1 MSYGINKKNLRLKN
15 LSFIT
20 PLSNP
25 NTANLISESQRLIT
39 NSNNNRVNL
48 PQTSTNE
55 QHKNQLLNEVFK
67 SYSSNRQINTHNQ
80 LKKQNINLN
89 YITNNQILN
98 NINLKNMYKKTTTSP
113 SNSSMYNTFAN
124 FPTNLIKGKNYI
136 YSNNSNNKNVFKNSS
151 QNHTRNIKNKKNSLT
166 NNSSLNNFNLTQGKE
181 NNLLLSTNIINNSN
195 NNNPVLNSSTSQFQ
209 KYTSNI
215 DMLSKKKNLIIHNN
229 THHHQQNFSSDFVN
243 NFNTPLS
250 ASTSMNNVV
259 NFYNEIY
266 NNKLD
271 YSKNNI
277 NSGLN
282 NSKGNNY
289 ISYQSDQ
296 NAFNTTK
303 ESTIGKKFIKTLN
316 SNSCN
321 SNNENEFSNTKN
333 IESPEELHFYF
344 INVIQN
350 GKELEG
356 KFDITNSINSKN

>member
-25 NTANLISESQRLIT
+25 NTANLISESQRLVT
-39 NSNNNRVNL
+39 NSGRHRVNL
-48 PQTSTNE
+48 PQTTTNE

-181 NNLLLSTNIINNSN
+181 NNFLLSTNKF
-195 NNNPVLNSSTSQFQ
+195 VQ
-209 KYTSNI
+209 
-215 DMLSKKKNLIIHNN
+215 NL
-229 THHHQQNFSSDFVN
+229 FVN
-243 NFNTPLS
+243 
-250 ASTSMNNVV
+250 
-259 NFYNEIY
+259 Y
-266 NNKLD
+266 
-271 YSKNNI
+271 
-277 NSGLN
+277 
-282 NSKGNNY
+282 
-289 ISYQSDQ
+289 
-296 NAFNTTK
+296 
-303 ESTIGKKFIKTLN
+303 
-316 SNSCN
+316 
-321 SNNENEFSNTKN
+321 
-333 IESPEELHFYF
+333 
-344 INVIQN
+344 
-350 GKELEG
+350 
-356 KFDITNSINSKN
+356 

>member
-1 MSYGINKKNLRLKN
+1 MSYNNGINKKNLRLKN

-20 PLSNP
+20 PLSNQ
-25 NTANLISESQRLIT
+25 NIVNLISENQRLIT
-39 NSNNNRVNL
+39 NSNNKRINL
-48 PQTSTNE
+48 PQQSSNNE
-55 QHKNQLLNEVFK
+55 QQKNQILNEVFK
-67 SYSSNRQINTHNQ
+67 IYSSNRQVNTNNH
-80 LKKQNINLN
+80 LKKPNINLN
-89 YITNNQILN
+89 YITNNQVLN
-98 NINLKNMYKKTTTSP
+98 NINLKHYKNTSP

-124 FPTNLIKGKNYI
+124 FPTNTKR

-151 QNHTRNIKNKKNSLT
+151 QNYTRNVKNKKNSLT
-166 NNSSLNNFNLTQGKE
+166 NNNSLNNFNLTQGKE
-181 NNLLLSTNIINNSN
+181 NNLLISTNIINNKN
-195 NNNPVLNSSTSQFQ
+195 NNEILNSTTSQFQ

-215 DMLSKKKNLIIHNN
+215 DMLNKKKNLIIHNN

-271 YSKNNI
+271 CSKNNI

-321 SNNENEFSNTKN
+321 SNNENEFINTKN
-333 IESPEELHFYF
+333 VESPEELHFYF

-356 KFDITNSINSKN
+356 KFDIINSINSKN